1 MENQK
6 EILSVG
12 DHNRQAYVVVEL
24 GDNDLYA
31 HDFWDKEDA
40 LKFIEEIEY
49 KCYLICVE
57 YDGGGVYRVKT
68 EPYT

>member
-1 MENQK
+1 MEH
-6 EILSVG
+6 LSVG

-24 GDNDLYA
+24 GDNDLYTQG
-31 HDFWDKEDA
+31 FEDKDKA
-40 LKFIEEIEY
+40 LEYIQSVEY

-57 YDGGGVYRVKT
+57 YSGGGTYQIKA